1 MTTPDAKL
9 PRLNRRTLMA
19 GAGMAVATGISGVWQ
34 ARMPSAQAQSAGAAY
49 PNELVAA
56 ARKEGSVV
64 LHSSDEANLLAQL
77 ARAFQASFPGI
88 AVQTTRVDTE
98 AQLKVISDAAG
109 RHGVDVLTSTD
120 LANMVDLRRAG
131 RLALFVPDE
140 VRRWPDTARD
150 PDGFYSFTALGLM
163 VLGYNSQQVVPEQA
177 PKTYTDLLTARYLG
191 KLVVAHPGFSGGGL
205 TAIFLLAN
213 TLGWPFFEQFARQG
227 VLQVQSAAE
236 AVDKISSGE
245 RSAML
250 FGSEQ
255 AALRI
260 RAQGGP
266 VNLVYPTDGTA
277 VVPTATAVMREA
289 PHPNAA
295 RLLATWMVGK
305 EAQELIV
312 AAGARSFHP
321 EIREPTGRM
330 SINGIKLL
338 VPDPILLSAEADL
351 VKHFFAQLFPK

>member
-34 ARMPSAQAQSAGAAY
+34 AGMPSAQAQSAGAAY

-77 ARAFQASFPGI
+77 ARAFQTSFPGI
-88 AVQTTRVDTE
+88 AVQTARVDTE

-163 VLGYNSQQVVPEQA
+163 VLGYNSHQVVPEQA
-177 PKTYTDLLTARYLG
+177 PKTYADLLSTRFVG
-191 KLVVAHPGFSGGGL
+191 KLVAAHPGLSGGGL
-205 TAIFLLAN
+205 TATFLLTNA
-213 TLGWPFFEQFARQG
+213 LGWPFFEQLARQG
-227 VLQVQSAAE
+227 VLLVPSAAE

-250 FGSEQ
+250 YGSEQ
-255 AALRI
+255 TALRL

-277 VVPTATAVMREA
+277 AVPTATAVMRDA

-295 RLLATWMVGK
+295 RLLATWMAGK

-321 EIREPTGRM
+321 DIREPAGRVA
-330 SINGIKLL
+330 INGIKLL

-351 VKHFFAQLFPK
+351 VKQFYAQLFQK